1 MRFAAAIL
9 FWVAGAAGTLA
20 DAPTVVARGFAQF
33 EQACA
38 AAISN
43 PQNYVNGV
51 PNPGPLGNKTVS
63 VSPDGQ
69 VVRVVHLRESVTE
82 DVTFVR
88 MPQTLTVY
96 CMTHYTDMDGE
107 SLIHGLGSHE
117 GFQQYSKDLNE
128 ALLAYADS
136 RADLTLFGG
145 QTPQEYASQYGGQIQ
160 RVDFPN
166 TYTYGFL
173 LDADGTPVHSFLEI
187 EAGGVGLHAV
197 HVIEVGQ

>member
-1 MRFAAAIL
+1 MRFAVAIL
-9 FWVAGAAGTLA
+9 FWMAGAAGTLA
-20 DAPTVVARGFAQF
+20 DAPTVIAQGFTQF
-33 EQACA
+33 EKACA

-43 PQNYVNGV
+43 PQDYVNGV
-51 PNPGPLGNKTVS
+51 QNPGPLGNKTVS

-69 VVRVVHLRESVTE
+69 VVRVLHFRQGVTE

-88 MPQTLTVY
+88 MPETLTVY
-96 CMTHYTDMDGE
+96 CLTHYEDVDAE
-107 SLIHGLGSHE
+107 SMIHSLATEE
-117 GFQQYSKDLNE
+117 GFHQYSKDLNE

-136 RADLTLFGG
+136 RTSLTLFGG
-145 QTPQEYASQYGGQIQ
+145 QTPLEYASQYAGQIQ
-160 RVDFPN
+160 RVNFPN

-173 LDADGTPVHSFLEI
+173 LDVDGTPVHSFLEI